1 MMQHGT
7 KFSPISE
14 APASQSR
21 TAGKPVKTPEPN
33 SKGDYV
39 MRSLKTALA
48 LSAVIAIGTVA
59 QSHSASAA
67 DQVTLRMANWA
78 GTAHHM
84 YHYTLP
90 LWFKEVEK
98 DTNGRLNIIYDKV
111 MLTKAQ
117 GLYDLARDGVR
128 DIAWSNGSINPGRFP
143 LTRFG
148 EVPYGPRNATSG
160 SKVIDAW
167 YRKKHKLYQR
177 EMSDVHFMFAWQ
189 PGPGMI
195 HTKVRINK
203 MEDLKGLKLRATSG
217 DVLIAQALGAT
228 PVTIQVTQ
236 AYEAL
241 SRGTIDGTFF
251 PMEGIHSFRLKK
263 LVHFHLN
270 QPGAGLYSS
279 TFYAVMNKKSW
290 DGIPADIKAGFQ
302 KAIEKAPEIIG
313 GGWDEFDRRSG
324 EEAKANGNTIY
335 TISKEEAERWRKTI
349 YKAGLV
355 DEIVERGIKAGNKD
369 SRALMDDL
377 ISMYGAVGS

>member
-1 MMQHGT
+1 MMRYGT
-7 KFSPISE
+7 NFSSARGGSVAPIW
-14 APASQSR
+14 
-21 TAGKPVKTPEPN
+21 TAGQSVKKAPEPN
-33 SKGDYV
+33 SKGEHV
-39 MRSLKTALA
+39 MRSLKTTIA
-48 LSAVIAIGTVA
+48 LSAVVAVGAVA

-67 DQVTLRMANWA
+67 EVTLRMANWA

-90 LWFKEVEK
+90 LWFEEVK
-98 DTNGRLNIIYDKV
+98 KQTNGRIDIVYDKV

-128 DIAWSNGSINPGRFP
+128 DIAWSNGSINPGRFE

-148 EVPYGPRNATSG
+148 EVPYGSTNATSG

-177 EMSDVHFMFAWQ
+177 EMPDVHFMFAWQ

-195 HTKVRINK
+195 HTKKRINS

-217 DVLIAQALGAT
+217 DVIISQALGAT

-251 PMEGIHSFRLKK
+251 PMEGIHSFRLVK
-263 LVHFHLN
+263 LVNYHLK

-279 TFYAVMNKKSW
+279 TFYAVMNPKSW
-290 DGIPADIKAGFQ
+290 DGLSADLKEAFQ
-302 KAIEKAPEIIG
+302 RAIEKGPEIIG

-335 TISKEEAERWRKTI
+335 AISKEEAERWRKTI
-349 YKAGLV
+349 YDHGLV
-355 DEIVERGIKAGNKD
+355 DEIVGRAEKAGNKD
-369 SRALMDDL
+369 ARELMDDL
-377 ISMYGAVGS
+377 LKMYQAVGS